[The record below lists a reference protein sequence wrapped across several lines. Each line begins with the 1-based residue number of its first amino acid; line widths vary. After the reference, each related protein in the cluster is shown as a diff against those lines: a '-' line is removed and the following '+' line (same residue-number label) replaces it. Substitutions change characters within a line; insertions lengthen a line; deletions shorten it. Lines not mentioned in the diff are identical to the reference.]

1 MKGNEMKIKTL
12 YNMML
17 TLETLKKLFNDF
29 NKNE

>member
-29 NKNE
+29 NKKQ